1 LRWKHALLFLSA
13 AVVVS
18 GFVPG
23 AAPAGKTAAR
33 KTPSRSTAAKKST
46 KKAPPKTS
54 ARKPASKGKTA
65 ARTSSRSSSRK
76 GTARPSRPAT
86 QQRPTPERYKEIQ
99 QALIDKGYLKSEP
112 TGVWGPESAE
122 ALKRFQQDRNLPAD
136 GKLSARSLIDL
147 GLGPKRAASTETG
160 RP

>member
-1 LRWKHALLFLSA
+1 ML
-13 AVVVS
+13 VS

-23 AAPAGKTAAR
+23 AAAARKTAAR
-33 KTPSRSTAAKKST
+33 KTPAKSASAKKST
-46 KKAPPKTS
+46 KKAPPKTQAKKAPS
-54 ARKPASKGKTA
+54 RGKTA
-65 ARTSSRSSSRK
+65 ARTSSRSSSKKR
-76 GTARPSRPAT
+76 TARPARPAT

-99 QALIDKGYLKSEP
+99 QALIDKGYLRSEP

-160 RP
+160 EP

>member
-1 LRWKHALLFLSA
+1 ML
-13 AVVVS
+13 VS

-23 AAPAGKTAAR
+23 AATARKTAAR
-33 KTPSRSTAAKKST
+33 KTPAKSASAKKST
-46 KKAPPKTS
+46 KKAPPKTQ
-54 ARKPASKGKTA
+54 AKKAASKGKTA
-65 ARTSSRSSSRK
+65 ARTSRSSSKKR
-76 GTARPSRPAT
+76 TARSTRPAT

-99 QALIDKGYLKSEP
+99 QALMDKGYLRSEP

-122 ALKRFQQDRNLPAD
+122 ALKRFQQDRKLPAD

-160 RP
+160 KP